1 MSVRI
6 NYYVNVLSG
15 FLILDRTLSL
25 LASLSRW
32 YNNEKVILLDNL
44 TFIQEKGVQKMKHV
58 KALVVKAIM
67 IWAIL
72 WVVLTGLY
80 GVSFMDSTI
89 VGVIIVVM
97 IYVLGDLLIL
107 RKVGNIAATIA
118 DAGSAAVILW
128 LYLYFMNDTV
138 DIWMK
143 VLIPALLIGVAEWFF
158 HKWLLSQG
166 IVPDERKME

>member
-1 MSVRI
+1 
-6 NYYVNVLSG
+6 
-15 FLILDRTLSL
+15 
-25 LASLSRW
+25 
-32 YNNEKVILLDNL
+32 
-44 TFIQEKGVQKMKHV
+44 MKHV

-72 WVVLTGLY
+72 WIVLTGLY

-118 DAGSAAVILW
+118 DAGSARSHSMVYIFIL
-128 LYLYFMNDTV
+128 
-138 DIWMK
+138 
-143 VLIPALLIGVAEWFF
+143 
-158 HKWLLSQG
+158 
-166 IVPDERKME
+166 

>member
-1 MSVRI
+1 M
-6 NYYVNVLSG
+6 
-15 FLILDRTLSL
+15 
-25 LASLSRW
+25 
-32 YNNEKVILLDNL
+32 LDNL
-44 TFIQEKGVQKMKHV
+44 TFYPEERSAENETCEGVGSEGNHD
-58 KALVVKAIM
+58 LGNF
-67 IWAIL
+67 
-72 WVVLTGLY
+72 WVVLTYLY

>member
-1 MSVRI
+1 MQTI
-6 NYYVNVLSG
+6 
-15 FLILDRTLSL
+15 
-25 LASLSRW
+25 
-32 YNNEKVILLDNL
+32 
-44 TFIQEKGVQKMKHV
+44 MHV
-58 KALVVKAIM
+58 KALLVKAIM

>member
-1 MSVRI
+1 
-6 NYYVNVLSG
+6 
-15 FLILDRTLSL
+15 
-25 LASLSRW
+25 
-32 YNNEKVILLDNL
+32 
-44 TFIQEKGVQKMKHV
+44 MKHV

-158 HKWLLSQG
+158 HKASYQMNGKWNKSTVKLFLS
-166 IVPDERKME
+166 INESFKNK

>member
-1 MSVRI
+1 
-6 NYYVNVLSG
+6 
-15 FLILDRTLSL
+15 
-25 LASLSRW
+25 
-32 YNNEKVILLDNL
+32 
-44 TFIQEKGVQKMKHV
+44 MKHV

-118 DAGSAAVILW
+118 DAGSAAVILA
-128 LYLYFMNDTV
+128 LSIFMNDTV

-158 HKWLLSQG
+158 HSG
-166 IVPDERKME
+166 C